1 VIVQEHANRNRNLAF
16 LSTFIIVLYG
26 LLYVSTFRDLITL
39 WLSNEDYGHGSFVV
53 PVCLYL
59 VWRRRR
65 DIAAAADRPSRWWPA
80 LTASWAVLYS
90 IGTIGHIT
98 TVTNLS
104 MIVFPVAATATLMS
118 ATAAKIIAWPV
129 LFTAFM
135 FPIPSEIYTRITNPL
150 LLVSTTASF
159 HILSALGL
167 PVFQEGN
174 LLTLPNYT
182 MEVVQACS
190 GIRSLVT
197 ITALAYLMCF
207 FMSASS
213 PLKVLF
219 FLLSVPVAILGNIMR
234 ITATALIAY
243 RVSPSAA
250 EGFSHT
256 LAGMVTF
263 GFSFLL
269 LFACMELIQWHSRTR
284 EHPSSS

>member
-1 VIVQEHANRNRNLAF
+1 MQEHANRNRNLAF

-135 FPIPSEIYTRITNPL
+135 FPIPSEIYTRITNPQHN
-150 LLVSTTASF
+150 A
-159 HILSALGL
+159 
-167 PVFQEGN
+167 
-174 LLTLPNYT
+174 
-182 MEVVQACS
+182 
-190 GIRSLVT
+190 
-197 ITALAYLMCF
+197 
-207 FMSASS
+207 
-213 PLKVLF
+213 
-219 FLLSVPVAILGNIMR
+219 FLLAPLAKQAGGTQQCGRAVFANTQDTDYQKILRTFQPIHDLLGKRPRADMPGFTVMR
-234 ITATALIAY
+234 DK
-243 RVSPSAA
+243 P
-250 EGFSHT
+250 
-256 LAGMVTF
+256 
-263 GFSFLL
+263 
-269 LFACMELIQWHSRTR
+269 
-284 EHPSSS
+284 